1 MQEQLRRRSVGP
13 PAARSM
19 LLTVLGE
26 YVLPRE
32 DAVWHETLVSALE
45 ALGYKLQTARQA
57 LTRSVLD
64 GWLVGERQ
72 GRRSR
77 LRLTPDTD
85 QMLRTGADRIYSF
98 GNPPGWDGRWLLVVL
113 HVPESSREIRHQAR
127 MQLEWAGF
135 GSLGGGLW
143 ISPHVERETEVRQ
156 LVSGNGSVA
165 HLLSFHAQLGEIG
178 DPDKA
183 IAEAW
188 DLEGLSDAYRGFVTR
203 YGRQRPRDG
212 ESVFRAQTELVH
224 DWRKFPFLDPDLPDH
239 LLPSGWPR
247 QRAYEVFQQRH
258 AEWHE
263 RAQAYFRSLGG

>member
-1 MQEQLRRRSVGP
+1 
-13 PAARSM
+13 
-19 LLTVLGE
+19 
-26 YVLPRE
+26 
-32 DAVWHETLVSALE
+32 
-45 ALGYKLQTARQA
+45 
-57 LTRSVLD
+57 
-64 GWLVGERQ
+64 
-72 GRRSR
+72 
-77 LRLTPDTD
+77 
-85 QMLRTGADRIYSF
+85 
-98 GNPPGWDGRWLLVVL
+98 
-113 HVPESSREIRHQAR
+113 
-127 MQLEWAGF
+127 
-135 GSLGGGLW
+135 
-143 ISPHVERETEVRQ
+143 
-156 LVSGNGSVA
+156 VA

-188 DLEGLSDAYRGFVTR
+188 DLEGLSAAYRGFVTR